1 MKTNIVTTTKA
12 ASAEAVFTVNP
23 NALTDRQIDN
33 RLAKLEALEAEIKSL
48 KAAADDLKQEII
60 NGLPADHHA
69 TKRYKVNYSTFSRS
83 TIDSKALKA
92 ELPEIAQKYAKTSV
106 QTRFSYSAI

>member
-1 MKTNIVTTTKA
+1 MKTNIVTTQA

-33 RLAKLEALEAEIKSL
+33 RLKKLDTIKAQIAALKKEADAIQ
-48 KAAADDLKQEII
+48 DDII
-60 NGLPADHHA
+60 NGLPDHVHN
-69 TKRYKVNYSTFSRS
+69 TTRYKINYTTFERN
-83 TIDSKALKA
+83 TIDTKALKT
-92 ELPEIAQKYAKTSV
+92 ELPDIAEKYTKTST

>member
-1 MKTNIVTTTKA
+1 MKTNIVTTQA
-12 ASAEAVFTVNP
+12 ASAEAVFAVNP

-33 RLAKLEALEAEIKSL
+33 RLKKLEALEAEIKSL
-48 KAAADDLKQEII
+48 KAAADDLKNEVIA
-60 NGLPADHHA
+60 GLTSDHQQTAH
-69 TKRYKVNYSTFSRS
+69 YKVNYSTFSRS

-92 ELPEIAQKYAKTSV
+92 ELPEVAQKYTKTSV